1 MIIKRWE
8 IQCDQS
14 GCLTTL
20 TNLFKA
26 DLKAQ
31 AKGMGWVETRGLW
44 GSATH
49 TCPAG
54 QAKAKG
60 EGTTDPAHAR

>member
-1 MIIKRWE
+1 MLTKRWE

-14 GCLTTL
+14 GCLATL
-20 TNLFKA
+20 TNLFKS

-31 AKGMGWVETRGLW
+31 AKGLGWVKTRGLW

-49 TCPAG
+49 TCPAC

-60 EGTTDPAHAR
+60 EGRS